1 MYADHETDSMRRAIG
16 ITRKRRELQQEHN
29 RKHGITPRTISKAIQ
44 DLSGTAQD
52 DFVDLGKFALPKQ
65 GKRALPLDELPSVI
79 ARLKT
84 EMMDLAEKL
93 EFEKAAAIRDRI
105 LELEQLQLDL

>member
-1 MYADHETDSMRRAIG
+1 
-16 ITRKRRELQQEHN
+16 
-29 RKHGITPRTISKAIQ
+29 
-44 DLSGTAQD
+44 
-52 DFVDLGKFALPKQ
+52 
-65 GKRALPLDELPSVI
+65 VI